1 MGRMAAHTGQEVTFD
16 QILNSDHEFAPN
28 LDKLTMTSDAPFA
41 RMRMV
46 NTLSLNQG
54 LCVIGNIRKKPAPE
68 GAISSL
74 IDDRSCFQDANLH
87 GLHPFFVLGKV
98 STLALALL
106 RFHGAPKA
114 NPYRLLPASLDSR
127 GSFSFFGSR

>member
-1 MGRMAAHTGQEVTFD
+1 
-16 QILNSDHEFAPN
+16 
-28 LDKLTMTSDAPFA
+28 
-41 RMRMV
+41 MV

-54 LCVIGNIRKKPAPE
+54 LCVIGNIRKQPAPDD
-68 GAISSL
+68 GAIAYL
-74 IDDRSCFQDANLH
+74 IDDRSCFQDATLH

-127 GSFSFFGSR
+127 GSFGFFGSR